1 VTDLFVADADRLTD
15 QQIEIFDDVLG
26 HLIKRIESQALA
38 EISRSGPPP
47 SPRGR
52 YRGPPSRLSE
62 RDLIEI
68 ASTTTQ
74 AHLLAISTRPQI
86 GAVVTDVLLRHGH
99 KDVFRALAENPGA
112 QFSTRGFEA
121 LVRHAKSEAPLTEK
135 IGLWLDVPLKLSG
148 NCAGDAC
155 DGSAP
160 LEAISHSFRNR

>member
-1 VTDLFVADADRLTD
+1 
-15 QQIEIFDDVLG
+15 
-26 HLIKRIESQALA
+26 
-38 EISRSGPPP
+38 PPP

-68 ASTTTQ
+68 ASTTTL

-112 QFSTRGFEA
+112 QFSTRGCEA
-121 LVRHAKSEAPLTEK
+121 LVRHAESDAPLTEK
-135 IGLWLDVPLKLSG
+135 SGLRLDVPLAFGQLRGRRLRRARAAGSDLTFLPQPLTARADLQGALSRRRWPQRATL
-148 NCAGDAC
+148 C
-155 DGSAP
+155 
-160 LEAISHSFRNR
+160 F